1 MNMKDNI
8 NRNIKDLDL
17 LLVLYGC
24 ETWSHTPREEQTVF
38 GKKVRR
44 RIFESKRDE
53 VVEVWRRM
61 HNEELHNLYTPQNII
76 RMMKSKMVRWVV
88 HVACMGEMRHACNIL
103 IGKPKGKKPLGRPR
117 YRWEDNSRVDVRE
130 NGWEGVGWIHL
141 VQDRDQWWA
150 LVNVVMNLPIP
161 KKVGNFLTR

>member
-1 MNMKDNI
+1 MKDNI

-76 RMMKSKMVRWVV
+76 RMIKSRRMRWVGLI
-88 HVACMGEMRHACNIL
+88 ARIGEIRNAYKIL
-103 IGKPKGKKPLGRPR
+103 VGNSEWKGQHGRNRCSWGDTIRMFLGKIG
-117 YRWEDNSRVDVRE
+117 WEDVD
-130 NGWEGVGWIHL
+130 WMHM
-141 VQDRDQWWA
+141 A
-150 LVNVVMNLPIP
+150 
-161 KKVGNFLTR
+161 